1 MKLLFVCK
9 RHPQQRDLIERPYG
23 RFYHL
28 PRQLAA
34 LGHDVR
40 VLLCSHRKLP
50 SLRVRSAGVEW
61 ISGDLLTNGPY
72 RYLQDARAETKAFQP
87 DWIVGLSD
95 TYCGWLAHHLA
106 RLTHAR
112 LAVDAYDNFE
122 AYMPWN
128 LPLHW
133 LWRSAVRAA
142 ELVTAAGP
150 ELAQKLQSHRGRGHP
165 AEVLAMAA
173 DPEFVPLDRI
183 ACRQQLG
190 LPQDAPLLGYIGSWT
205 KDRGTH
211 LLLDAFQIVRAA
223 RPDARLVLSGR
234 PPVEALQTPGV
245 IGSGYVVDDQLPAL
259 VNAVDV
265 ACVITADTGFGRY
278 SYPAKLCEAMACGVP
293 VAATATPA
301 VRWMLGDR
309 QDCMAPLND
318 AEAYASCL
326 LQQLAGARTDY
337 GPRESW
343 VSLALRYDALL
354 SSVERRK
361 R

>member
-1 MKLLFVCK
+1 
-9 RHPQQRDLIERPYG
+9 
-23 RFYHL
+23 
-28 PRQLAA
+28 
-34 LGHDVR
+34 
-40 VLLCSHRKLP
+40 
-50 SLRVRSAGVEW
+50 
-61 ISGDLLTNGPY
+61 
-72 RYLQDARAETKAFQP
+72 
-87 DWIVGLSD
+87 
-95 TYCGWLAHHLA
+95 
-106 RLTHAR
+106 
-112 LAVDAYDNFE
+112 
-122 AYMPWN
+122 
-128 LPLHW
+128 
-133 LWRSAVRAA
+133 
-142 ELVTAAGP
+142 
-150 ELAQKLQSHRGRGHP
+150 
-165 AEVLAMAA
+165 MAA